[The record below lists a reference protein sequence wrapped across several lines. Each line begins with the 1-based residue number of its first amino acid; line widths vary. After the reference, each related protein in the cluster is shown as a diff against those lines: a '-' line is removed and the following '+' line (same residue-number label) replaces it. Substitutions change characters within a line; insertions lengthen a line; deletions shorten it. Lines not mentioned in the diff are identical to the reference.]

1 MPEPSRADVGDRHDR
16 YATADRRASVQPG
29 ERGDISGDSGQ
40 GDAASFGN
48 DSRRR
53 RTSAVSALGGRAYTV
68 GEGESL
74 FDIARTE
81 LGKASRWVEI
91 YDLNA
96 DVLGNNIDTLTPGTK
111 IILPDD
117 NAKQADPLTRR

>member
-1 MPEPSRADVGDRHDR
+1 M
-16 YATADRRASVQPG
+16 QPTLAMIPG
-29 ERGDISGDSGQ
+29 
-40 GDAASFGN
+40 AAH
-48 DSRRR
+48 R
-53 RTSAVSALGGRAYTV
+53 SASALGGRAYTV

-96 DVLGNNIDTLTPGTK
+96 DVLGSNIDTLTPGTK

-117 NAKQADPLTRR
+117 NARQADPLTRR